1 MIASSPG
8 PRARTCV
15 LSAAAALLALAWS
28 PASLAVNVPVLYVS
42 VDGAPEV
49 SLENDQVC
57 DGTKAVTCLG
67 TGAVGDLLISSF
79 ELTADPDPYVT
90 GAFNFYNQSL
100 TGTISVVATI
110 LFPMSGSFPA
120 PTIELGT
127 GLVNNVF
134 GGGVLN
140 LVVEGIVDVP
150 GAPLIT
156 IEELSPGVPFNV
168 CENPGDAP
176 GCQNAVT
183 SLTSSLAG
191 PPVLGIA
198 SLIGLRLNFDLSP
211 DTVATIGLD
220 PGEPF
225 AGAAYLS
232 IVPAAVPVPAA
243 AWLFLSG
250 VGVLAGLRRA
260 KSAA

>member
-1 MIASSPG
+1 MSVSIQE
-8 PRARTCV
+8 PRRGFRV
-15 LSAAAALLALAWS
+15 LAAAMLLSLAWS
-28 PASLAVNVPVLYVS
+28 QDSLAVPVLYVS

-57 DGTKAVTCLG
+57 DGSKAVTCLG

-90 GAFNFYNQSL
+90 GAFNFYNGSAS
-100 TGTISVVATI
+100 TMSVVATV
-110 LFPMSGSFPA
+110 LFPMVGSFASPQ
-120 PTIELGT
+120 ISVGT

-134 GGGVLN
+134 GGGLLN
-140 LVVEGIVDVP
+140 LQVEGYVDTLVSP
-150 GAPLIT
+150 VLGISE
-156 IEELSPGVPFNV
+156 ISPGVPFSV
-168 CENPGDAP
+168 CEDLGADP
-176 GCQNAVT
+176 GCQD
-183 SLTSSLAG
+183 SLFSLDLTQAG
-191 PPVLGIA
+191 PGTLNVL
-198 SLIGLRLNFDLSP
+198 SLIGLRLSFDLTA

-232 IVPAAVPVPAA
+232 IVPATVPVPAA

-250 VGVLAGLRRA
+250 MGVLAGLRRA
-260 KSAA
+260 KSAN